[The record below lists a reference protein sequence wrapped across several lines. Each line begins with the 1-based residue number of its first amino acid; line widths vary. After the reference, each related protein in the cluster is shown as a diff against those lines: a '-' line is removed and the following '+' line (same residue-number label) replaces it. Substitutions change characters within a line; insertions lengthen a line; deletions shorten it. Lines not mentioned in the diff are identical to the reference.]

1 MLISGIF
8 LCQIFQSCLDLSAEA
23 AGVIH
28 PCPAALAAVCSCEKQ
43 DQNAARSTDGP
54 FFLEGIGFKNRSQDI
69 LALPFPALDEM
80 RLSDCS

>member
-54 FFLEGIGFKNRSQDI
+54 LFLEGIGFKNRSQDI
-69 LALPFPALDEM
+69 LALPVPALDEM